1 MQKIKKIGVL
11 SLAKIFGLLYALI
24 GLILGALFAVLS
36 LFGFSGADGTGLFF
50 GAVSI
55 IILPILYGIM
65 GFIGG
70 LITAFFYN
78 LIAKWIGGLEVEITK

>member
-36 LFGFSGADGTGLFF
+36 LFGFSAEETGLFF
-50 GAVSI
+50 GVASI
-55 IILPILYGIM
+55 IIFPILYGIM
-65 GFIGG
+65 GFVGG

-78 LIAKWIGGLEVEITK
+78 SVASKIGGLEVELTK